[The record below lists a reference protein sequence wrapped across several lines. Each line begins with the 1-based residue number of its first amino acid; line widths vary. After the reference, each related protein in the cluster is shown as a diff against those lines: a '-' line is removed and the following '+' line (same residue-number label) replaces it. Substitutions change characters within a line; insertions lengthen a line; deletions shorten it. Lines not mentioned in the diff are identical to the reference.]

1 MQYRNL
7 YEAGKAV
14 LETAGVKEYELDA
27 RLLLEYVCHTSRH
40 DLLVHGDREIPAEAE
55 AEYWNVIKKREQRM
69 PLQYITG
76 EQEFMGLV
84 FRTHPE
90 VLIPRQDTE
99 TLTEEA
105 MRYLQDGMSILDLC
119 TGTGCILLSLLNY
132 SNHCKGTG
140 ADLSPAAVGIAEEN
154 AKRLGIEG
162 AEFLQSDL
170 FEKISGCYD
179 MIVSNPPYIPTRV
192 IQELMEEVR
201 EYEPKLALDGHED
214 GLFFYREIARGS
226 REYLRRG
233 GYLFFEIGHDQG
245 KDVVRIME
253 ENKYQDVRICQDL
266 AGMDRVVYGWK
277 P

>member
-40 DLLVHGDREIPAEAE
+40 DLLVHGDREIPAETE
-55 AEYWNVIKKREQRM
+55 EEYWNAIKKREQRM

-132 SNHCKGTG
+132 SNHCTGTG
-140 ADLSPAAVGIAEEN
+140 VDLSPAAVGIAKEN
-154 AKRLGIEG
+154 AKSLGIES

-170 FEKISGCYD
+170 FEKVNGCYD

-192 IQELMEEVR
+192 IPELMEEVR
-201 EYEPKLALDGHED
+201 EYEPKLALDGRED
-214 GLFFYREIARGS
+214 GLFFYREIARES
-226 REYLRRG
+226 RDHLRCG

-245 KDVVRIME
+245 DDVVRIME
-253 ENKYQDVRICQDL
+253 ANEYQDVRICQDL